1 MKFCIN
7 VYLLPVIIPIVFG
20 RDQIKAERMAFNK
33 PVVMATDQGS
43 PVLIHFR
50 IYYNFF
56 LTTRMQ
62 NFRTFARKT

>member
-1 MKFCIN
+1 MFAACDDP
-7 VYLLPVIIPIVFG
+7 YSFG
-20 RDQIKAERMAFNK
+20 LDQIRAERMAFNK

-56 LTTRMQ
+56 LTVLNTHAK
-62 NFRTFARKT
+62 F

>member
-1 MKFCIN
+1 MKSYIN
-7 VYLLPVIIPIVFG
+7 VRFLHVMIPIVF
-20 RDQIKAERMAFNK
+20 DLAQIRAERMAFNK
-33 PVVMATDQGS
+33 PVVMATNQGS